1 MHGNVIVIGG
11 GNVAIDVARTA
22 VRCGAQTVNMYSLEQ
37 RAEMPALEEEIEE
50 AESENVVINNGYGPK
65 RIVVENGKVVGVEF
79 KKCVSVFNAEGKFAP
94 KYDENDTII
103 VPADFVLVSI
113 GQKIEWGNLLDGTNV
128 KLNKTT
134 PLRLTNSML
143 RATRISSPAATA

>member
-1 MHGNVIVIGG
+1 
-11 GNVAIDVARTA
+11 
-22 VRCGAQTVNMYSLEQ
+22 
-37 RAEMPALEEEIEE
+37 MPALEEEIEE

-94 KYDENDTII
+94 KYDENDTVI

-128 KLNKTT
+128 KLNKNNTVAVDEFYVT
-134 PLRLTNSML
+134 GDKNIIAGGDCVTGPKFAIDAIASGKEG
-143 RATRISSPAATA
+143 AISLHLSLIHI